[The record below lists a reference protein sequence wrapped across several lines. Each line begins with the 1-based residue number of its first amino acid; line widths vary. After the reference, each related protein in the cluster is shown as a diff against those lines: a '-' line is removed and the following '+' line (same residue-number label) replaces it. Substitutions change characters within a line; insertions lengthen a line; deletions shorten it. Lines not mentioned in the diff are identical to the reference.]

1 MLAGK
6 TIITTDA
13 SLEEIKRREYNKAI
27 TDFNIR
33 MYDVI
38 NMLDVNTEGVH
49 NTFDDLRDA
58 LAAITND
65 LRK

>member
-33 MYDVI
+33 MYNAI
-38 NMLDVNTEGVH
+38 NMLDVNTEGMH
-49 NTFDDLRDA
+49 NVFDDLRDT
-58 LAAITND
+58 LTSIAIN